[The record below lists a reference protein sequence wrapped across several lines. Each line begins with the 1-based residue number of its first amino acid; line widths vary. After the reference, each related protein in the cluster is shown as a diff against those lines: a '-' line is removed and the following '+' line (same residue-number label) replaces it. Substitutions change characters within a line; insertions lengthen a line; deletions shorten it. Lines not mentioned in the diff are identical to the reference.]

1 MEFRDIKDVLTF
13 AAFRPEPD
21 NSKEA
26 WPKRFPNQKTLL
38 ININRASVTWRSI
51 NKRGNLEMSGVQEGE
66 FMDVAAQ
73 MAEEWR
79 AMTEDGWVSV
89 SVNNRFIISLEHN
102 LSRKK
107 GWDDTIRSNPK
118 SMLGTKYD
126 RNKRYALH
134 HSSDT
139 SASLLLAVDD
149 SMIRSLEETL
159 RNHNLKPGRICSGL
173 FAMTSKL
180 LTDIS
185 NDPMLGDGKDFIV
198 VSWCDGS
205 ICVLRQ
211 SGGQW
216 QEMRCR
222 SGLPLGDTTAVNQ
235 ILAPFIEGA
244 DASTR
249 VYFIGEDTQNTFT
262 RDFLPQFESLH
273 VSDLTQPD
281 HLWQVVARH

>member
-21 NSKEA
+21 NAKET
-26 WPKRFPNQKTLL
+26 WPKRFPAQKTLL
-38 ININRASVTWRSI
+38 ININRASVTWRSVDKKGHLDVQGI
-51 NKRGNLEMSGVQEGE
+51 QEGE

-73 MAEEWR
+73 MADEWR
-79 AMTEDGWVSV
+79 GMTDDGWVSV

-134 HSSDT
+134 HNADT

-149 SMIRSLEETL
+149 SMVRTYEDTL
-159 RNHNLKPGRICSGL
+159 RNHNLKAGRISSGL

-180 LTDIS
+180 MTDIS
-185 NDPMLGDGKDFIV
+185 NDSMLGSGQDFIGI
-198 VSWCDGS
+198 SWCDGS

-211 SGGQW
+211 TNAQW

-222 SGLPLGDTTAVNQ
+222 SGLPLGDAAAINQ
-235 ILAPFIEGA
+235 ILAPFLEGA

-249 VYFIGEDTQNTFT
+249 VYFIGEEVDNSFT

-281 HLWQVVARH
+281 HLWQVLARH